1 MMVARATPGKEPDM
15 IEPKKVALFGHLL
28 KQSFPGTVLDG
39 WLPWAPAATSGIG
52 SRVSREFL

>member
-1 MMVARATPGKEPDM
+1 M

-39 WLPWAPAATSGIG
+39 WLPWAPEATSGIG